1 MRYRK
6 KPRNFENIIALN
18 TVVSYIENMAIIQN
32 EYGQL
37 FYVECEED
45 QFEIGTCIETEHLTS
60 ITELPYL
67 LQKKIIA
74 LLGENK

>member
-37 FYVECEED
+37 FFVECEED
-45 QFEIGTCIETEHLTS
+45 QFEVGTSVETEQLTS
-60 ITELPYL
+60 ITELPYS
-67 LQKKIIA
+67 LQKKIIT
-74 LLGENK
+74 LLGEN